1 MPKRRVVLSWSSGK
15 DSAWCLQ
22 RLRQDPEVE
31 LVGLLTTFN
40 AEADRVAMH
49 AVRRELV
56 IRQAA
61 LANLPLFAVELSW
74 PCPNGAYERA
84 THEAVAMLKSEYG
97 VEAMAFG
104 DLFLED
110 IREYRERLFT
120 DADLDTLFP
129 LWGLNTAEL
138 ATDMIESGLEAVI
151 TCVDPAQCPADIV
164 GKAYTK
170 SLLDALPDGVDPC
183 GENGEF
189 HTLVHAGPMFS
200 GSIALVAGERIERDG
215 FAFADFAVATG

>member
-15 DSAWCLQ
+15 DSAWCLHV
-22 RLRQDPEVE
+22 LRQNAEVE

-56 IRQAA
+56 TAQAA
-61 LANLPLFAVELSW
+61 LANLPLFAVELPW
-74 PCPNGAYERA
+74 PCPNGAYEQA
-84 THEAVAMLKSEYG
+84 THDAVAMLSADHG

-110 IREYRERLFT
+110 IREYRERLFADT
-120 DADLDTLFP
+120 DLDTLYP

-138 ATDMIESGLEAVI
+138 ATNMIESGLEAVI
-151 TCVDPAQCPADIV
+151 TCVDPSQCPADIV
-164 GKAYTK
+164 GKAYTR
-170 SLLDALPDGVDPC
+170 SLVDALPDGVDPC

-200 GSIALVAGERIERDG
+200 GSIALEAGERIDRDG
-215 FAFADFAVATG
+215 FRFADFVIAAR